1 MITFD
6 AEVGD
11 RLRDLLASY
20 VSDREPGVALGL
32 YRAGQLLVHASAG
45 LAVVEHAVPIGPDT
59 AFDIASAS
67 KHFTATCVLLLERDE
82 RLSLDADV
90 RTYLPELAL
99 RETVTLRQCLTHTGG
114 LREYY
119 SLCGMS
125 GVPLPGMSESRLMRL
140 ISGQRDLDFPPGS
153 AYSYSNTGYV
163 LAAAT
168 IRRITGMSISGFAA
182 DEIFGPLGMA
192 STRFRDDLAIPVP
205 RMATGY
211 QVPTGETGPER
222 FRRTDILEE
231 VVGDGGVVTTV
242 RDLARWHAFMAG
254 AHGLRAGETATRD
267 PRDSPH
273 DREIRDRLLDPHVL
287 TDGTQLPYGLGL
299 GTMTVA
305 GRQAHWH
312 SGSIPGFRSALMYL
326 IDEGI
331 GVSVLANRSDVYPS
345 QIAVAVI
352 ELLAG
357 ATPTTPARPVLTD
370 QAEPARADITGRWH
384 DQDRDVFVDVEPGP
398 DGSIQCLDEG
408 EVSRFVLMTDGRWYG
423 TDGAASLA
431 YCLHGDHLR
440 CTPKVGEEI
449 YGEYVRAA
457 AHAGTDRPPVG
468 MYFSAELAAYAVI
481 TLDNSGP
488 TVQIGLNPAKRMEQA
503 GPGVWIARGMTVR
516 RGAGADLLISVDGAR
531 RVLFSR
537 VAEPQPVPTYIRGLV

>member
-1 MITFD
+1 MITLD
-6 AEVGD
+6 AD
-11 RLRDLLASY
+11 RLLGLLASY
-20 VSDREPGVALGL
+20 VSDDEPGVALGL
-32 YRAGQLLVHASAG
+32 YRDGELVVDACAG

-67 KHFTATCVLLLERDE
+67 KHFTATCLLLLERDG

-99 RETVTLRQCLTHTGG
+99 RDKVTLRQCLAHTSG

-119 SLCGMS
+119 SLCGLS

-140 ISGQRDLDFPPGS
+140 ISGQSDLDFPPGS

-168 IRRITGMSISGFAA
+168 IRRITEKSISSFAG

-192 STRFRDDLAIPVP
+192 STRFRDDLALPVP

-211 QVPTGETGPER
+211 RVPTGETGPGR
-222 FRRTDILEE
+222 FRRIDILEE

-254 AHGLRAGETATRD
+254 ADGLRAGDTAAREQ
-267 PRDSPH
+267 PDSPH
-273 DREIRDRLLDPHVL
+273 DREIRDQLLQPQVL
-287 TDGTQLPYGLGL
+287 TNGTRLPYGLGL
-299 GTMTVA
+299 GIITVA
-305 GRQAHWH
+305 GRRAHWH
-312 SGSIPGFRSALMYL
+312 SGSIPGFRSVLMYL

-345 QIAVAVI
+345 QIAVAAI

-357 ATPTTPARPVLTD
+357 ALPTTAARPVPAGD
-370 QAEPARADITGRWH
+370 AEQVRAEIIGRWH

-398 DGSIQCLDEG
+398 DGSVECLDEG
-408 EVSRFVLMTDGRWYG
+408 EVSRFVLATDGRWHG

-431 YCLHGDHLR
+431 YRLHGDRLQ

-457 AHAGTDRPPVG
+457 AHAGTDQPPVG
-468 MYFSAELAAYAVI
+468 TYFSEELAAYAVI
-481 TLDNSGP
+481 TADDGGP
-488 TVQIGLNPAKRMEQA
+488 TVQIGLNPAERMEQA

-516 RGAGADLLISVDGAR
+516 RGAGADLLLSVDGAR

-537 VAEPQPVPTYIRGLV
+537 VAEPQPVPTWIRGLV